1 VVGAHIEE
9 VRLDTTDP
17 VADKPVAV
25 VQGMLE
31 VVPFLVVGDVLKRLG
46 PEEFVLAVVEGFVL
60 RIY

>member
-1 VVGAHIEE
+1 
-9 VRLDTTDP
+9 
-17 VADKPVAV
+17 
-25 VQGMLE
+25 MLE